1 MSTTPQSTPGAAPA
15 ADPAAVL
22 GRKQMKALEGVVISA
37 KMQKTIS
44 VEMERMELH
53 PKYKKYVR
61 RSVRFKVHDE
71 KGEAKDGDVVRFVQ
85 TRPISRTKHWRLVE
99 VVSRARQ

>member
-1 MSTTPQSTPGAAPA
+1 MSTIPQPTPGAAPA
-15 ADPAAVL
+15 DAPAAVQ
-22 GRKQMKALEGVVISA
+22 GRKQMKALEGVVIST

-61 RSVRFKVHDE
+61 RNVRFKVHDE

-85 TRPISRTKHWRLVE
+85 TRPISRTKNWRLVAI
-99 VVSRARQ
+99 VSRARQ